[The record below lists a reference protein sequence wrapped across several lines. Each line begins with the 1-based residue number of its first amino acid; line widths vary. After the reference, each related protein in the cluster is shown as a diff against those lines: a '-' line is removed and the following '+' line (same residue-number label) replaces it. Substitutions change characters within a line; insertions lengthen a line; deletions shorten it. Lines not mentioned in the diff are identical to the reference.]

1 MLRYIKINLMC
12 QSNLGQVKHMN
23 IVSLAE
29 GNSLWIQ
36 TLKSERQATADRL
49 FRLVMSKFEASIR
62 STPDNGDTLNNYAEV
77 LIKYALSTEG
87 NLYCLRLH
95 E

>member
-1 MLRYIKINLMC
+1 
-12 QSNLGQVKHMN
+12 MN

-36 TLKSERQATADRL
+36 AKKSDTRETEDRL

-62 STPDNGDTLNNYAEV
+62 STPDNRDTLNNYADV
-77 LIKYALSTEG
+77 LCQKANNSIGKF
-87 NLYCLRLH
+87 
-95 E
+95 